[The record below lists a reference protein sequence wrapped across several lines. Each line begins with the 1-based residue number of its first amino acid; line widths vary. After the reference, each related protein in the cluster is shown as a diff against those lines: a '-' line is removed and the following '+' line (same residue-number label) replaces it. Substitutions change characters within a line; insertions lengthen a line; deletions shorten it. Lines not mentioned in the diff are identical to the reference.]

1 MKPKID
7 HPNQTLSKLLKES
20 PHSSHTWILALDEID
35 ALEIAKLA
43 ATLHPHFK
51 TTEKSIFKAAELL
64 ISTIQLI
71 PKINELAF
79 DFRSREGDT
88 QPYTLEQYKHEKNF
102 ESNRPIFH
110 RIRKTL
116 PTRKAEIL
124 IKKLKSGE
132 ASLIPEIREKMDY
145 NLKFNMSLRR
155 GSGKV
160 TNHNVS

>member
-43 ATLHPHFK
+43 ATLHQHFK
-51 TTEKSIFKAAELL
+51 TTEETIFKAAELL
-64 ISTIQLI
+64 ISAIQLI
-71 PKINELAF
+71 PKIQGQAHASLTSEL
-79 DFRSREGDT
+79 DQ
-88 QPYTLEQYKHEKNF
+88 QPYTLELYREERKF
-102 ESNRPIFH
+102 RDNRPIFH